1 MLSEYNV
8 PPFFPA
14 ISHAK
19 RPRHYQGFP
28 EDSAFWLA
36 HNLIDRIKQVMNTPC
51 NTSSAPEFKFELPEE
66 ATKQNLAVLAKYDFG
81 LRWAL
86 NAQQDSPLGPG
97 KELKPLDIL

>member
-1 MLSEYNV
+1 MSHLFSPPYPTQNV
-8 PPFFPA
+8 HDTIKDFLKTQHFDWPTT
-14 ISHAK
+14 
-19 RPRHYQGFP
+19 
-28 EDSAFWLA
+28 W
-36 HNLIDRIKQVMNTPC
+36 NLIDRIKQVMNTPC